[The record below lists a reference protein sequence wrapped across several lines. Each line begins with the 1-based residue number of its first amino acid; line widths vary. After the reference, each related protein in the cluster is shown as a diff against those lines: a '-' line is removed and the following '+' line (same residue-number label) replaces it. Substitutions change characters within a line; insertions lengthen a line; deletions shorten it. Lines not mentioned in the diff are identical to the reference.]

1 MRGTKKTILV
11 ALTAALLCATFAV
24 GTRADTEYNKRTV
37 VTFKEPVEI
46 PGQVLPA
53 GTYTVELMDNMVNR
67 NIVQFFNADRTRL
80 VATVLAINNYRLKPT
95 DDNVMTFAERPGN
108 APSALKAWF
117 YPGNRWGQEF
127 VYPKERA
134 VQLAQVTNEPI
145 PAVESVPAAVEELKA
160 EPIVV
165 ETPQQTEVAV
175 AEIPTFVPHETVNLG
190 EPLLPQTASPV
201 PMIALLGIVA
211 VSVGFML
218 RRFASQ

>member
-1 MRGTKKTILV
+1 MRTARVILV

-24 GTRADTEYNKRTV
+24 GARADTESSKRTV

-53 GTYTVELMDNMVNR
+53 GTYTIELMDNMTNR
-67 NIVQFFNADRTRL
+67 NIVQFFNADRTQL
-80 VATVLAINNYRLKPT
+80 VATVLAINNYRLNPS
-95 DDNVMTFAERPGN
+95 DESVMTFAERPGN
-108 APSALKAWF
+108 SPSALKAWF

-145 PAVESVPAAVEELKA
+145 PAVENVPAKVEELRF

-165 ETPQQTEVAV
+165 ETPEKT
-175 AEIPTFVPHETVNLG
+175 
-190 EPLLPQTASPV
+190 
-201 PMIALLGIVA
+201 
-211 VSVGFML
+211 
-218 RRFASQ
+218 

>member
-1 MRGTKKTILV
+1 MRTARVILV

-24 GTRADTEYNKRTV
+24 GARADTESSKRTV

-53 GTYTVELMDNMVNR
+53 GTYTIELMDNMTNR
-67 NIVQFFNADRTRL
+67 NIVQFFNADRTQL
-80 VATVLAINNYRLKPT
+80 VATVLAINNYRLNPS
-95 DDNVMTFAERPGN
+95 DESVMTFAERPGN
-108 APSALKAWF
+108 SPSALKAWF

-145 PAVESVPAAVEELKA
+145 PAVENVPAKVEELRF

-165 ETPQQTEVAV
+165 ETPEKTEVAV
-175 AEIPTFVPHETVNLG
+175 AEFPPFMSHETGSLTA
-190 EPLLPQTASPV
+190 LPMPRTASPV
-201 PMIALLGIVA
+201 PMIALLGVVA
-211 VSVGFML
+211 IGVGVML
-218 RRFASQ
+218 RRFA

>member
-1 MRGTKKTILV
+1 MRGAKIILV

-24 GTRADTEYNKRTV
+24 GARADTQSSKRTV

-53 GTYTVELMDNMVNR
+53 GKYTVELMENMVNR
-67 NIVQFFNADRTRL
+67 NVVQFFNGDRTHL
-80 VATVLAINNYRLKPT
+80 VATVLAINNYRMEPT
-95 DDNVMTFAERPGN
+95 DESVMTFAERPAN

-145 PAVESVPAAVEELKA
+145 PAVESVPATVEELKT
-160 EPIVV
+160 EPIIV

-175 AEIPTFVPHETVNLG
+175 AEFPPFMPHETGNLT
-190 EPLLPQTASPV
+190 EPPLPQTASPV
-201 PMIALLGIVA
+201 PMIAVLGIAA
-211 VSVGFML
+211 VGVGFML
-218 RRFASQ
+218 RRFAS